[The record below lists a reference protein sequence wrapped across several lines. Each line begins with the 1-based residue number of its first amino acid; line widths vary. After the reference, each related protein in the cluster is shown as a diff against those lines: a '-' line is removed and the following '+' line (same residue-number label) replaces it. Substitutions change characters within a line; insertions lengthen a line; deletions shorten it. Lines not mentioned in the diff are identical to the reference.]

1 LEVNNVSEDSF
12 VMEMCGNKSSWQIQ
26 VDSVDKIDLELVGGR
41 IEADGYEVGVRT
53 RLAWTFSGPA
63 DLTLYPSGKLL
74 VKTEDKALA
83 ANIAQKHVNHW
94 IRG

>member
-1 LEVNNVSEDSF
+1 MSEEAF

-26 VDSVDKIDLELVGGR
+26 VDGIDKIDLELVGGK
-41 IEADGYEVGVRT
+41 IESDGYEVGVRT

-74 VKTEDKALA
+74 VKTEDKELA
-83 ANIAQKHVNHW
+83 SKIAKQHVTEW
-94 IRG
+94 INR